1 MVCIFTIREVNTLC
15 FCCKDTAI
23 MWHVNCSF
31 GTDDA
36 SCLVLEIALKTSKK
50 VTLNGPQT
58 VKGLKHIY
66 IKYIY
71 IYVCVL
77 IWEKLKADIS
87 LWSCWRQTWLN
98 GDGFEHR
105 LFFSIS
111 VWLRTF
117 FQLCTWT
124 YLPYLVYKIRKKRM
138 VLVPNFGCL
147 TWFTKYG
154 TKERCLFQ
162 IWESTVKQ
170 IKKAKLMW
178 VCKDVYRS
186 TGESTPKT
194 WLWMVG
200 YSKCWQHRYSAVVGC
215 KNKKAKELI

>member
-1 MVCIFTIREVNTLC
+1 M
-15 FCCKDTAI
+15 
-23 MWHVNCSF
+23 
-31 GTDDA
+31 
-36 SCLVLEIALKTSKK
+36 
-50 VTLNGPQT
+50 
-58 VKGLKHIY
+58 
-66 IKYIY
+66 
-71 IYVCVL
+71 

-105 LFFSIS
+105 LFFLFLYDLGPFSSYAHGPI
-111 VWLRTF
+111 
-117 FQLCTWT
+117 C
-124 YLPYLVYKIRKKRM
+124 P
-138 VLVPNFGCL
+138 

-154 TKERCLFQ
+154 TKEWCLFQ
-162 IWESTVKQ
+162 IWELTVKQ
-170 IKKAKLMW
+170 KKK
-178 VCKDVYRS
+178 CKADVSLQRCDMTYLCADFGCYRS

>member
-1 MVCIFTIREVNTLC
+1 MLLLQGYSNNVACQLLLWNRWCYLPSP
-15 FCCKDTAI
+15 
-23 MWHVNCSF
+23 WNCPKNIPKGHTGSHWM
-31 GTDDA
+31 
-36 SCLVLEIALKTSKK
+36 
-50 VTLNGPQT
+50 
-58 VKGLKHIY
+58 GLKHLRASNIY
-66 IKYIY
+66 IKKKKKIY
-71 IYVCVL
+71 VL

-98 GDGFEHR
+98 GDGYEHR

-124 YLPYLVYKIRKKRM
+124 YLPYLVYKIRNKRM
-138 VLVPNFGCL
+138 VLVPNLGINSETKKKCKADVSLQRCDMTYLCADFGC
-147 TWFTKYG
+147 
-154 TKERCLFQ
+154 
-162 IWESTVKQ
+162 
-170 IKKAKLMW
+170 
-178 VCKDVYRS
+178 YRS

-215 KNKKAKELI
+215 KNKKAK